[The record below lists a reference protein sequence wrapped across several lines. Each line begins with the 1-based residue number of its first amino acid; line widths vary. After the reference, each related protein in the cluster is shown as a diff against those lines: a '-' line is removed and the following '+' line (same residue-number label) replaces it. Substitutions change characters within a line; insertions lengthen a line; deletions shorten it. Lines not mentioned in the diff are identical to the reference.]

1 MLEFTKN
8 WNASS
13 LGVGQGMPSPLLEN
27 LVLKIQ
33 RCTTESLSVTEFS
46 SLPTSFTPSPRLAHI
61 ELPEWPLPKTF
72 PHLPTLKSL
81 TIDGMFLDAVA
92 VHEIIPLLDSTPSL
106 WHFVLKG
113 SEFLSSYSTTSDYYP
128 RTVYLP
134 DLLTVDVKIL
144 GGGAY
149 ILLAMNAP
157 QLIDVGLDGY
167 RGHGF
172 DGQWEEFLTEP
183 SERSSIVYR
192 RAHRIS
198 SA

>member
-1 MLEFTKN
+1 
-8 WNASS
+8 
-13 LGVGQGMPSPLLEN
+13 MPAPLLEK

-33 RCTTESLSVTEFS
+33 QCSESFSVTE

-81 TIDGMFLDAVA
+81 TIDGMFLDTVA

-106 WHFVLKG
+106 RHFVLKG
-113 SEFLSSYSTTSDYYP
+113 SEILSSYSTTSDYYP

-144 GGGAY
+144 GAGAY
-149 ILLAMNAP
+149 ILLDMNAP

-167 RGHGF
+167 RHGF
-172 DGQWEEFLTEP
+172 DGQWEEFLTESLSVRDRP
-183 SERSSIVYR
+183 SFIGPLTESPAPEIGLYGV
-192 RAHRIS
+192 
-198 SA
+198 